1 MAETIVYRHNVMNI
15 NSIDTFLSIK
25 GGFNRGQRDVYFVRV
40 LGRVQNIENSIVDID
55 KRMDIEAKSK
65 RLSYK
70 RIKTMPLIQSQED
83 VSFYAEQYDRWKNKR
98 SLYLKNNNTALFS
111 DVLYDALTIILN
123 SYRRIKPSLTESI
136 ERNLAAKMLFWMDNI
151 LGDTLNDWEERKC
164 YKVIVENI
172 SKDQDYLFCYLMTL
186 IGCDV
191 LMLQYNSDVN
201 IIDEL
206 KNKSISINAGSFGN
220 LNIPEYKPYKEEQV
234 VEKVS
239 IQNTTGKS
247 AVSASQE
254 QVKPKPVS
262 IARPDRDNKTR
273 QSNIKVEAAKAPVK
287 SNVKT
292 GSELRQEAD
301 DNLSKR
307 TVVNTST
314 DKTKKNTEKSFEE
327 LAMLASSVVMITV
340 FNRSG
345 EPEATGSGIM
355 IGKDGY
361 ILTNN
366 HVVEGG
372 AIFAVQIEDDDNVYP
387 ADSVIKTNKM
397 LDLAIIRISKKLKP
411 IPIYNGKKK
420 LVRGQKVVAI
430 GSPLG
435 LFNSVS
441 DGIISGF
448 RTIND
453 VDMIQFTAPI
463 SHGSSGGAVLNM
475 QGQIIG
481 ISTAG
486 IDKGQNIN
494 LAVDYENILIFAR
507 GFY

>member
-1 MAETIVYRHNVMNI
+1 MAEAIVYRHNVMNI
-15 NSIDTFLSIK
+15 NSIDTFLSVK
-25 GGFNRGQRDVYFVRV
+25 GGFNRGQKDVYFVRV
-40 LGRVQNIENSIVDID
+40 LGRVQDIERSIVDID
-55 KRMDIEAKSK
+55 KRMDIEAKNK

-70 RIKTMPLIQSQED
+70 RIKDMPQIQSQED
-83 VSFYAEQYDRWKNKR
+83 VWFYAEQYDRWKSKK
-98 SLYLKNNNTALFS
+98 SIYLKNNNTDLFS
-111 DVLYDALTIILN
+111 DVLYNGLTIILD
-123 SYRRIKPSLTESI
+123 SYRKIKSSLTESI
-136 ERNLAAKMLFWMDNI
+136 ERNLVTKMLFRMDNI
-151 LGDTLNDWEERKC
+151 LGDALKDWEERKC

-172 SKDQDYLFCYLMTL
+172 IKDQDYLFCYFLTL

-191 LMLQYNSDVN
+191 LMLQYNADVP
-201 IIDEL
+201 IMDAL
-206 KNKSISINAGSFGN
+206 KNKSIAINAGSYGAV
-220 LNIPEYKPYKEEQV
+220 NIPDYEPYVEES
-234 VEKVS
+234 K
-239 IQNTTGKS
+239 
-247 AVSASQE
+247 A
-254 QVKPKPVS
+254 KPVD
-262 IARPDRDNKTR
+262 IARPDRDNKAK
-273 QSNIKVEAAKAPVK
+273 QPAAKVEAAKSAVK
-287 SNVKT
+287 NHVETVRLSTQSV
-292 GSELRQEAD
+292 E

-307 TVVNTST
+307 TVVNTGAE
-314 DKTKKNTEKSFEE
+314 KAKKDTEKSFEE

-340 FNRSG
+340 YNRRG

-366 HVVEGG
+366 HVIEDG
-372 AIFAVQIEDDDNVYP
+372 ALFAVQIEDDNNVYK
-387 ADSVIKTNKM
+387 ADGVIKTNKM
-397 LDLAIIRISKKLKP
+397 LDLAIIRIPKKLKL
-411 IPIYNGKKK
+411 IPIYKGKEK
-420 LVRGQKVVAI
+420 LARGQKVVAI

-448 RTIND
+448 RTIRD

-486 IDKGQNIN
+486 IDAGQNIN
-494 LAVDYENILIFAR
+494 LAVSYEDILIFAR